1 LLINKKGRAKMG
13 NNGIRQDGSAF
24 VTKDD
29 AAFDSIGSGLAAIID
44 DDIER
49 DSLGVLNVWL
59 QASAVT
65 DARVSSSTAQC
76 LRSNILTFFK
86 ATFFQL
92 KATFDF
98 KSII

>member
-49 DSLGVLNVWL
+49 DSLGVLNV
-59 QASAVT
+59 
-65 DARVSSSTAQC
+65 
-76 LRSNILTFFK
+76 
-86 ATFFQL
+86 
-92 KATFDF
+92 
-98 KSII
+98 